1 MLQVFILQ
9 IVSDRKESNGRNWP
23 STLKLKSK
31 RLFQAEMPTEPFF
44 ERSREM
50 ARQGKLKGDLD
61 CLTLVMVYEM
71 PRKSL
76 GLQRIES

>member
-1 MLQVFILQ
+1 
-9 IVSDRKESNGRNWP
+9 
-23 STLKLKSK
+23 
-31 RLFQAEMPTEPFF
+31 MPTEPFF

-61 CLTLVMVYEM
+61 CVTLVMVYEM

-76 GLQRIES
+76 GLRRIES